1 MQDKRRINF
10 EFHNERLEL
19 NRFDIIALDK
29 LGGDLFRR
37 QSFYADNVVWFDCLG
52 LFKLNTSDMFCILQ
66 NDNEPSKFYQF
77 DFINDLFDLLDDELN
92 VIETG
97 INLLDI

>member
-1 MQDKRRINF
+1 MQDKRRIIF
-10 EFHNERLEL
+10 EFHNERIEL

-29 LGGDLFRR
+29 LGQELFGEE
-37 QSFYADNVVWFDCLG
+37 SIFADNVVWFDCFG
-52 LFKLNTSDMFCILQ
+52 LFKLNSGDMFCISQ
-66 NDNEPSKFYQF
+66 NDNEPSKFYRF
-77 DFINDLFDLLDDELN
+77 DFINDWFDLLDDELN